1 MQKTK
6 LGISVGLLGAI
17 MCFSTLFSGYF
28 ISLILLGYIL
38 LFESNEWLRKNSVKA
53 VILLISFS
61 AARTLIG
68 LIPDAISLIDSVV
81 SLVGGS
87 FGILFVSRLVSLC
100 NNVLSVLKTLVF
112 LVLGFKAF
120 NQGTIKIGF
129 VDRMLDKH
137 FSNSNVNQ

>member
-1 MQKTK
+1 MAQKE
-6 LGISVGLLGAI
+6 
-17 MCFSTLFSGYF
+17 FSKSGNT
-28 ISLILLGYIL
+28 SD
-38 LFESNEWLRKNSVKA
+38 
-53 VILLISFS
+53 SFS
-61 AARTLIG
+61 AASTLIG